1 MLTAVG
7 LTPGGISTVHICTQ
21 TIHRTTHLIWEECG
35 PCPVSG
41 SYTLAF
47 ALQLRKKQG
56 RTSVRVAEVCQ
67 LARSIKAEW
76 RKTRASCICLI
87 CCYLLTKVHSF
98 TSKMFGYE
106 LSAQHSCV
114 VLLGGTSSPQTSA
127 VMWQKKLDLMGKL
140 DSGSNP
146 VGEGASG
153 SSGSA
158 TELSSLLPP
167 PAVPLLATFL
177 ATRREVPSGS
187 FCGPPAI
194 ATDPTDSVDIWANVR
209 TRQRRLKRTR
219 RAHR

>member
-1 MLTAVG
+1 MYLPDMLVPFDKSTFLHIIQDVG
-7 LTPGGISTVHICTQ
+7 
-21 TIHRTTHLIWEECG
+21 
-35 PCPVSG
+35 
-41 SYTLAF
+41 Y
-47 ALQLRKKQG
+47 K
-56 RTSVRVAEVCQ
+56 
-67 LARSIKAEW
+67 
-76 RKTRASCICLI
+76 
-87 CCYLLTKVHSF
+87 LLV
-98 TSKMFGYE
+98 
-106 LSAQHSCV
+106 QCSCV
-114 VLLGGTSSPQTSA
+114 LLVGTSSSLQTGA
-127 VMWQKKLDLMGKL
+127 LTWQKKLDVMGKM

-167 PAVPLLATFL
+167 PAMPLLATFL
-177 ATRREVPSGS
+177 ATRREVPTGS

>member
-1 MLTAVG
+1 MAL
-7 LTPGGISTVHICTQ
+7 
-21 TIHRTTHLIWEECG
+21 EK
-35 PCPVSG
+35 
-41 SYTLAF
+41 AF
-47 ALQLRKKQG
+47 L
-56 RTSVRVAEVCQ
+56 
-67 LARSIKAEW
+67 
-76 RKTRASCICLI
+76 
-87 CCYLLTKVHSF
+87 YLLDMLVPFDKSTFLHIIQDV
-98 TSKMFGYE
+98 GYK
-106 LSAQHSCV
+106 LLVQCSCV
-114 VLLGGTSSPQTSA
+114 LLVGTSSSLQTGA
-127 VMWQKKLDLMGKL
+127 LTWQKKLDVMGKM

-167 PAVPLLATFL
+167 PAMPLLATFL
-177 ATRREVPSGS
+177 ATRREVPTGS